1 MKKAVIDHP
10 DVEVG
15 APVIKGI
22 LSPLT
27 IGSRCAVVF
36 DQDESPYNFHTHPSD
51 LRVQTSM
58 FSVDDIKLM
67 LSRAGKDTRQR
78 IDYLGTEDGIYSLR
92 FSRSLVSLFKNNPAV
107 GEIVLFWYFYV
118 INPIIFRKCGLSEDD
133 RGCNNENIADILE
146 MMNGITGEEMMQW
159 IIGFKD
165 TPAFIIEAISIAG
178 DRLAII
184 DNLFYLTYE

>member
-1 MKKAVIDHP
+1 MKKAVMEYK

-22 LSPLT
+22 LGPLT
-27 IGSRCAVVF
+27 IGSRCHVIF

-51 LRVQTSM
+51 PRVQTSM

-92 FSRSLVSLFKNNPAV
+92 FSRNLVSLFKSNPAV

-118 INPIIFRKCGLSEDD
+118 VNPIIFRKCGSDND
-133 RGCNNENIADILE
+133 SCNIQNIDDILE
-146 MMNGITGEEMMQW
+146 IMNGITGEQMMQW

-165 TPAFIIEAISIAG
+165 TPAFIVEAISIVG
-178 DRLAII
+178 DRLAAI